1 MQERIELLSGPGA
14 KEAEKGHARLGAIG
28 ARGATT
34 DFAAVMTRG
43 ISLYRSS
50 ICIILGIV
58 LQRRSFP
65 VSLEIRR
72 SKVKALKR
80 FATWVVSHL
89 FGEAESGFLPSHHL
103 SHYGPR
109 HEDHPSDTPFG
120 LTRGVHQEDYLAGY
134 PR

>member
-1 MQERIELLSGPGA
+1 
-14 KEAEKGHARLGAIG
+14 
-28 ARGATT
+28 
-34 DFAAVMTRG
+34 
-43 ISLYRSS
+43 
-50 ICIILGIV
+50 
-58 LQRRSFP
+58 
-65 VSLEIRR
+65 
-72 SKVKALKR
+72 VKALKR

-134 PR
+134 PRRASQEDYLAGFPRRAAVDAVHGWRIPRPPRLPVDD